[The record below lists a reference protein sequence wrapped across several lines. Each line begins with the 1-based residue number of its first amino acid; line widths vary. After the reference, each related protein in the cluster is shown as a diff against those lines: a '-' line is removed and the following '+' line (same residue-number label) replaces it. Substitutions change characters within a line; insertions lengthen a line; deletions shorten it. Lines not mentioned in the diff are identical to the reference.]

1 MRPTKRSCKLIAL
14 ALALTLA
21 LAGCGKNTA
30 AEKHERQLFAMD
42 TVMLLTAYGDAGD
55 AALAAAVDTINALA
69 ADLDPEKDGSSV
81 YALNTG
87 AGGPVAVSADCLAVL
102 DTALAVYRETDG
114 ALDPA
119 LYPVIQAWGFTTG
132 QYRVP
137 EPSELD
143 ELLAAK
149 NTDSIILDAAAGTV
163 ALPAGMAISLGAVA
177 KGYAEYSLLNLDFA
191 DVRTI
196 MKNAG
201 DAIMG
206 IGRASGE
213 NRAAIAAQQA
223 IDAARAAGVDHAI
236 FSLGGNVQT
245 LGDTRPDGQ
254 PWQVAVTD
262 PNDTGSYVGTLS
274 VGQTA
279 VVTSGGYQRYF
290 DQDGQRYIHILDP
303 ATGRP
308 VDNGLLSVT
317 VVTPDG
323 TRADA
328 LSTALFVLGEDG
340 ALSYAAA
347 HEDVDLVLV
356 TDDGRVIVTAGLA
369 GGFTEHAEG
378 YTYEYP

>member
-102 DTALAVYRETDG
+102 ETALAVYRETDG

-177 KGYAEYSLLNLDFA
+177 KGY
-191 DVRTI
+191 
-196 MKNAG
+196 
-201 DAIMG
+201 
-206 IGRASGE
+206 
-213 NRAAIAAQQA
+213 AAQQA

>member
-14 ALALTLA
+14 ALALALT
-21 LAGCGKNTA
+21 LAGCGKDPA
-30 AEKHERQLFAMD
+30 AEKHEKQLFAMD

-55 AALAAAVDTINALA
+55 AALTAAVDAINALA
-69 ADLDPEKDGSSV
+69 ADLDPEKAGSSV
-81 YALNTG
+81 HALNAG
-87 AGGPVAVSADCLAVL
+87 AGGPVSVSEDCMRVL
-102 DTALAVYRETDG
+102 DTALAVYRDTGG

-119 LYPVIQAWGFTTG
+119 LYPVIRAWGFTTG

-143 ELLAAK
+143 ELLADK
-149 NTDSIILDAAAGTV
+149 NTDGIILDASNGTA
-163 ALPAGMAISLGAVA
+163 ALPAGMAVSLGAVA
-177 KGYAEYSLLNLDFA
+177 KGYAA
-191 DVRTI
+191 Q
-196 MKNAG
+196 K
-201 DAIMG
+201 
-206 IGRASGE
+206 
-213 NRAAIAAQQA
+213 AA
-223 IDAARAAGVDHAI
+223 DAARAAGVDHAI

-274 VGQTA
+274 VGETA

-290 DQDGQRYIHILDP
+290 EEGGQRYIHILDP
-303 ATGRP
+303 ATGQP

-369 GGFTEHAEG
+369 EGFTEHAEG